1 MKPEKQE
8 GSQFKTFIDA
18 DEAREIAELVYKS
31 PRSRKIEDCASLLVE
46 ADRVNINNAVDSL
59 MVGSMAMYGV
69 KRAALESIVVQV
81 LVEAAYA
88 VEDADIREK
97 KAKETEAAAK
107 KRIDNE
113 LEHNALRKLV
123 KGTKLDVDTALA
135 KYGKRIP
142 KELKS
147 FLEQVSKHCEL
158 PND

>member
-18 DEAREIAELVYKS
+18 DEARKIAGLVYHS
-31 PRSRKIEDCASLLVE
+31 PRNRKIEDCARLFVE
-46 ADRVNINNAVDSL
+46 AERVNRNHTIDSL
-59 MVGSMAMYGV
+59 MGGSMAMYEV
-69 KRAALESIVVQV
+69 QRAAFESIVVQV
-81 LVEAAYA
+81 LIEAAYA
-88 VEDADIREK
+88 VEEADIREK
-97 KAKETEAAAK
+97 KAKESEAAAN

-113 LEHNALRKLV
+113 LERNALRKLV

-147 FLEQVSKHCEL
+147 FLEKVSKHCEL